1 MMVNVSRSAATAGLL
16 ALKGLRANILRFT
29 LTALSVVLGVAFV
42 AGSFVFT
49 DTITARFEA
58 LFTDVYAGVDASVRP
73 DGKGAGGPDGS
84 SFDESVLEQVL
95 ATDGVADAAGAA
107 AGYAQLIAADGTP
120 IGGQGPPTLGFSW
133 VDVPALSI
141 LRIDDGNGRPPERPG
156 EITIDIATA
165 EANGFTLGDTVSVQT
180 MAGAEP
186 YTIVGLAGFGTEDN
200 LAGATITA
208 FELSEAQRVF
218 DLHGRF
224 SGIDVIAADGTTP
237 EQLVENLSASLATT
251 AQPLSIVTG
260 EQQTNEE
267 LDEFA
272 AGLGFLNSAL
282 LAFAGVAV
290 FVGAF
295 VIQNTFRITVAQ
307 RTRELAL
314 LRALGASRGQVT
326 LVVLVEALVIGLL
339 ASAVGVAAGVGLAE
353 VVKAVMGAANI
364 SMPDGPLTIAGRT
377 VIVGMAV
384 GVTITVVSVLLPARR
399 ASLVAPV
406 AAMGDSIVPAGRRPL
421 RTRTLVGSGLVAAGG
436 GLMVVG
442 LTIRSVVAVVL
453 VGTGAA
459 LLFLGA
465 ATLAPL
471 FAAPVARILAAP
483 LRGVA
488 GTLARENTIRQP
500 RRTASTASAL
510 MIGVAL
516 VAFVTIFAAS
526 IKASV
531 TESMDR
537 NLTADLVVTSS
548 NPLQPISPVAFEAL
562 AEAEG
567 LTAVSP
573 VRADII
579 EIDGDR
585 SPVTAF
591 DPATINEVFAGDSSV
606 DLSRIGEGL
615 IVTEDVLES
624 RGWTIGDLVVIDYGI
639 DSVSTELVGTYSGSI
654 MGDYLISADVFTR
667 HLGDGPI
674 TMTLIALDDGVE
686 LEQGRAASEDVLTAF
701 PNLDVET
708 KSETVASA
716 QAEVDQMVGLFS
728 GLLGLALIVALL
740 GIANTLALSI
750 VERTREIG
758 LLRAVGFS
766 RRQVRR
772 MIRSEAVMTALFGAV
787 MGVVIGST
795 VGFGVVN
802 SLADDGL
809 TVVAVPVVSLAG
821 WMVAAAVAGVIA
833 SVGPARKAA
842 RLNVLDAIAHA

>member
-1 MMVNVSRSAATAGLL
+1 MTTITGSTATAGLL
-16 ALKGLRANILRFT
+16 ALKGLRANLLRFT

-49 DTITARFEA
+49 DTITARFET
-58 LFTDVYAGVDASVRP
+58 LFTDVYAGIDASVRP
-73 DGKGAGGPDGS
+73 EGQGAGGPDGS
-84 SFDESVLEQVL
+84 SFEESVLDQVL
-95 ATDGVADAAGAA
+95 ATDGVAVAAGAA
-107 AGYAQLIAADGTP
+107 AGYAQIIADDGTP
-120 IGGQGPPTLGFSW
+120 IGGQSPPTLGFSW
-133 VDVPALSI
+133 IDVPALNI
-141 LRIDDGNGRPPERPG
+141 LRIDDGNGRAPERPG
-156 EITIDIATA
+156 EITIDVATA
-165 EANGFTLGDTVSVQT
+165 EANGFAVGDTVLVQT
-180 MAGAEP
+180 VVGAEP

-218 DLHGRF
+218 DLDGRL

-237 EQLVENLSASLATT
+237 EQLVENLSASLAEQ
-251 AQPLSIVTG
+251 AQPLSVVTG
-260 EQQTNEE
+260 EQQTDEE

-272 AGLGFLNSAL
+272 AGLGFLNTAL
-282 LAFAGVAV
+282 LAFAGIAV

-314 LRALGASRGQVT
+314 LRALGASRSQVT
-326 LVVLVEALVIGLL
+326 LVVALEALVIGVL

-353 VVKAVMGAANI
+353 VVKAAMDAAGI
-364 SMPDGPLTIAGRT
+364 SVPDGPLTIAGRT
-377 VIVGMAV
+377 IVVGMAV
-384 GVTITVVSVLLPARR
+384 GVTVTLVSALLPARR

-406 AAMGDSIVPAGRRPL
+406 AAMGDSVAPAGRRSL
-421 RTRTLVGSGLVAAGG
+421 RTRTLVGTG
-436 GLMVVG
+436 
-442 LTIRSVVAVVL
+442 L
-453 VGTGAA
+453 VGTGVAMMVA
-459 LLFLGA
+459 GLTIGSFIAVAVVGGGAVLLFLGA
-465 ATLAPL
+465 STLAPL

-488 GTLARENTIRQP
+488 GTLARENTIRKP

-531 TESMDR
+531 TESMEQD
-537 NLTADLVVTSS
+537 LSADLVVTSS
-548 NPLQPISPVAFEAL
+548 NPLQPISPVAVQIL
-562 AEAEG
+562 TEAEG
-567 LTAVSP
+567 LAAVSP
-573 VRADII
+573 IRTDLI
-579 EIDGDR
+579 EIEGDE
-585 SPVTAF
+585 SSLTGI
-591 DPATINEVFAGDSSV
+591 DPATIDTVFAGDSSIE
-606 DLSRIGEGL
+606 LSRIGDGL
-615 IVTEDVLES
+615 IVTEGVLEA
-624 RGWTIGDLVVIDYGI
+624 RDWAIGDLVTVNYGAN
-639 DSVSTELVGTYSGSI
+639 SVPTELVGTYSGSI
-654 MGDYLISADVFTR
+654 MTEYLISADVLTR

-674 TMTLIALDDGVE
+674 TMTLIALGEGVE
-686 LEQGRAASEDVLTAF
+686 LEQGRAVADDALIAF

-716 QAEVDQMVGLFS
+716 QANVDQLVGLFS
-728 GLLGLALIVALL
+728 GLLGLALIVAVL

-772 MIRSEAVMTALFGAV
+772 MIRSEAVMTALFGAI
-787 MGVVIGST
+787 MGVFIGST

-809 TVVAVPVVSLAG
+809 TSFEVPVGSLAG
-821 WMVAAAVAGVIA
+821 WMVVAMVAGVLA

-842 RLNVLDAIAHA
+842 RLNVLDAISHA